1 MPAVEDDFLSKDRL
15 RGWSSYNPNATI
27 EEGAQP
33 MGGQSSST
41 QTQQSQT
48 APWEAAQPM
57 LQSILGQLSNGLNST
72 GLTAAETGALNTLQ
86 SNAAKGNPYAG
97 QIGEYAQSLLSGGGA
112 DAQAGNL
119 RDNLGAF
126 RSQLTPY
133 ANGNMVGNNP
143 ALAAQLAQIQTDVAN
158 SVNGQFA
165 AAGRDFSGANQ
176 MAYGRG
182 VAAAEAPVI
191 AAQYNQ
197 DVANQIAAA
206 NTLYNAGNTTSGA
219 LSGLQQNYLANQG
232 QGVAAAQSA
241 LDAQNY
247 GANATLAAEAQRRGI
262 PVQALGLLANIGVP
276 IAGLGQQSS
285 GTSTGTQQMSGA
297 DQFAKIAGGIG
308 SLLTAYNKSD
318 VRLKEDIARVGT
330 LFDGTPVYGYRYK
343 GAPAYHIG
351 LMAQDVEKV
360 APHAVIEING
370 YKAVDYRAATETS
383 RRIHETG

>member
-1 MPAVEDDFLSKDRL
+1 
-15 RGWSSYNPNATI
+15 
-27 EEGAQP
+27 

-57 LQSILGQLSNGLNST
+57 LKSILGQLSTGLGNT
-72 GLTAAETGALNTLQ
+72 GLTGAENSAIDTLR
-86 SNAAKGNPYAG
+86 SNAANGNPYAG
-97 QIGEYAQSLLSGGGA
+97 QIGGYAQSLLNGGGA

-119 RDNLGAF
+119 RGNLDAF
-126 RSQLTPY
+126 RGQLTPY
-133 ANGNMVGNNP
+133 ASGSMIGNNP
-143 ALAAQLAQIQTDVAN
+143 ALVSQLAQIRDDVAN

-182 VAAAEAPVI
+182 VAAAQAPVI

-206 NTLYNAGNTTSGA
+206 NALYNAGNTTAGA

-232 QGVAAAQSA
+232 QGVAASQSA

-276 IAGLGQQSS
+276 IAGLGTQTS
-285 GTSTGTQQMSGA
+285 GTTTGTQQMSGA
-297 DQFAKIAGGIG
+297 DQFGKIAGGIG
-308 SLLTAYNKSD
+308 NLLTGFGGLIKSD
-318 VRLKEDIARVGT
+318 MRLKEDIAPVGM

-351 LMAQDVEKV
+351 LMAQDVEKTT
-360 APHAVIEING
+360 PHAVIEING
-370 YKAVDYRAATETS
+370 YKAVDYRAATEPS
-383 RRIHETG
+383 RRLCGAGQ

>member
-1 MPAVEDDFLSKDRL
+1 
-15 RGWSSYNPNATI
+15 
-27 EEGAQP
+27 

-57 LQSILGQLSNGLNST
+57 LQGILGQLSTGLNNT
-72 GLTAAETGALNTLQ
+72 GLTAAETGAINTLQ

-97 QIGEYAQSLLSGGGA
+97 QIGGSAQSLLSGGGA

-133 ANGNMVGNNP
+133 ANGSMVGNNP
-143 ALAAQLAQIQTDVAN
+143 ALVAQLAQIRDDVAN

-182 VAAAEAPVI
+182 VAAGQAPVI

-206 NTLYNAGNTTSGA
+206 NAVYNAGNTTAGA

-276 IAGLGQQSS
+276 IAGLGKQSS
-285 GTSTGTQQMSGA
+285 GTTTGTQEMSGA
-297 DQFAKIAGGIG
+297 EQFGTIAKGIG
-308 SLLTAYNKSD
+308 SILTGLAPFKPSD
-318 VRLKEDIARVGT
+318 MRLKQDISLVGR
-330 LFDGTPVYGYRYK
+330 LFDGTPVYGYRYR

-351 LMAQDVEKV
+351 LMAQDVEKTT
-360 APHAVIEING
+360 PHAVIEISG
-370 YKAVDYRAATETS
+370 YKAVDYRLATEAS
-383 RRIHETG
+383 RRIHENS

>member
-1 MPAVEDDFLSKDRL
+1 
-15 RGWSSYNPNATI
+15 
-27 EEGAQP
+27 

-48 APWEAAQPM
+48 APWQAAQPM
-57 LQSILGQLSNGLNST
+57 LQGILAQLSKGLNNT
-72 GLTAAETGALNTLQ
+72 GLTAAETGAIDTLE

-97 QIGEYAQSLLSGGGA
+97 QIDAYAKSLLSGGGA

-119 RDNLGAF
+119 KDNLDAF
-126 RSQLTPY
+126 RGQLTPY
-133 ANGNMVGNNP
+133 ANGSMVGNNP
-143 ALAAQLAQIQTDVAN
+143 ALAAQLAQIRDDVAN

-165 AAGRDFSGANQ
+165 AAGRDLSGANL

-182 VAAAEAPVI
+182 VAAGQAPVI

-197 DVANQIAAA
+197 DVANQIAASNA
-206 NTLYNAGNTTSGA
+206 LYNGGNTTAGA

-262 PVQALGLLANIGVP
+262 PVQALGLLAQIGVP
-276 IAGLGQQSS
+276 IAGLGNQSNS
-285 GTSTGTQQMSGA
+285 TSTKTEQMSGV
-297 DQFAKIAGGIG
+297 DQFSKIAGGIS
-308 SLLTAYNKSD
+308 SLLSGFGNYQKSD
-318 VRLKEDIARVGT
+318 ARLKEDITPVGA
-330 LFDGTPVYGYRYK
+330 LYDGTPVYGYRYK

-351 LMAQDVEKV
+351 LMAQDVEKTV
-360 APHAVIEING
+360 PHAVIEING
-370 YKAVDYRAATETS
+370 YKAVDYRAATEAS
-383 RRIHETG
+383 RRIHECG